1 MQSIRTALTG
11 ALLVLAAGTSAL
23 AATDYNTPPA
33 GDGQYRQCLSY
44 AAKLYEG
51 GDEKSPIRGQTK
63 AQAWCT
69 CMWNET
75 PDDFKGNLVTFAETR
90 KGKETNKLCEKH
102 ADWHE

>member
-23 AATDYNTPPA
+23 AATDYNKPPA
-33 GDGQYRQCLSY
+33 GDAQYRQCLGY

-51 GDEKSPIRGQTK
+51 GDEKSPIKGQTK

-75 PDDFKGNLVTFAETR
+75 PEDFKGNLVKFAETR
-90 KGKETNKLCEKH
+90 KGMETNKLCEKH
-102 ADWHE
+102 SDWSE

>member
-1 MQSIRTALTG
+1 MQSIRNALTG

-90 KGKETNKLCEKH
+90 RGKETNKLCEKH